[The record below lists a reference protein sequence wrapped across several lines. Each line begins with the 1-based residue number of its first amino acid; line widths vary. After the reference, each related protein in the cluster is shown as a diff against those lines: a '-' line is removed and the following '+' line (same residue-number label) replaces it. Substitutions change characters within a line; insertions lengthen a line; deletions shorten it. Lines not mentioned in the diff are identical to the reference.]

1 MYKIKCPVCGSSRT
15 MKNGKRKGVQL
26 YVCGECRYQFR
37 NRNEVSTE
45 EHWRS
50 YLGGKQTVSELSAT
64 YGLSPSTI
72 KRRLSEVTME
82 WVQPSLEGSGFVHL
96 DTTYWG
102 RGFGVLLALES
113 STGRPL
119 YMSFVRNETTKDY
132 EEAVRSIRAR
142 YPVDS

>member
-1 MYKIKCPVCGSSRT
+1 

-26 YVCGECRYQFR
+26 YVCGKCRYQFR
-37 NRNEVSTE
+37 NRNEVSAE
-45 EHWRS
+45 ELWRC
-50 YLGGKQTVSELSAT
+50 YLDGKQTVSELSAA

-82 WVQPSLEGSGFVHL
+82 WEQPSLEGGGFVHL

-142 YPVDS
+142 YPADS